1 MLDNFEYVRLS
12 SRFCGA
18 SCRSGWAECIWDR
31 RHLNL
36 GLDGVICVC
45 HRITAESDRFG
56 IAEVGGIGGVREQ
69 DEGVGLGGRDR
80 VGVVEGD
87 KVRIYTKRREE
98 ARD

>member
-1 MLDNFEYVRLS
+1 MDNFEYVRLS
-12 SRFCGA
+12 LRLCGA
-18 SCRSGWAECIWDR
+18 SCASGWAECIWDAR
-31 RHLNL
+31 RLNL
-36 GLDGVICVC
+36 GLNGVIYVC

-87 KVRIYTKRREE
+87 KVQIYTKRRKGV
-98 ARD
+98 RD